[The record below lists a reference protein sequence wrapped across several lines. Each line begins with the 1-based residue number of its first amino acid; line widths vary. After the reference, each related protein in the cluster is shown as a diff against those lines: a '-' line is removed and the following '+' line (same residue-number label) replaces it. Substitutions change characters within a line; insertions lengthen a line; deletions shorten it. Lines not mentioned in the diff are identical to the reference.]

1 MAGQVELSQIVAEVV
16 SSPVGELEL
25 SQLLAEIAAREPEGS
40 IFTHGVQLSDGE
52 NTAERMHGDMTE
64 FLSLLDVPDSYV
76 GEAGNAVV
84 VNATEDG
91 LEFGAS
97 LAYTDEQAQ
106 DAVGSIL
113 TDSASVEFFYD
124 DALNTI
130 SAGVDPSGVDHGQLG
145 GLADDDHAQYLKL
158 LGRAGGQIQYGGTA
172 SGDDLTLES
181 TSDATKGFVIVQPT
195 TGFVGLNTTVPVS
208 PLTVGS
214 YQSASD
220 PAWLIRSGTPQATPT
235 ANVRRSSANAL
246 AYPTVAGLGIYNDDL
261 TASNR
266 VPALLFGRRS
276 NATYVTAIAAIDAV
290 DMGQGQDA
298 NWRQGALVFH
308 AADNTATALKE
319 RMRLGPT
326 EAAIN
331 DNGDNY
337 NFRLEDDSAND
348 IVFVDADGFN
358 ATGMIY
364 LGASSLPAGIAAT
377 KLNLV
382 ATGTTS
388 GGQGLTVTN
397 PFTSGAAAGAGMLM
411 YSHDGAAM
419 ASGDRLGFFTWG
431 GYDGV
436 TARNSVAIEAFAEEA
451 WSSGVAGSYFRVA
464 IAPIGSA
471 TRAEVLR
478 ITAAGNL
485 GIGATPSSG
494 TRLAV
499 SAASSE
505 TKAKFINTQA
515 TPGKVLFVWE
525 RSGAFAWTMF
535 LDDADNGLK
544 FSPVEGFTPVTMTLL
559 GDKVGIGVTPT
570 TRFQT
575 LMEGATFYPIWEN
588 VVDTADATNYLFRKA
603 RGSLAASKSAV
614 QDGDSV
620 SKLLFQGWDGNSY
633 ESAAL
638 IAATVDGTPGNAD
651 MPGRLEFWTTPD
663 ASATLALAMT
673 IKSTGRVG
681 IGDAA
686 PGHLLDIAGDANVTG
701 VWMVDDVQVVGPR
714 VVDARCDDTVDTSW
728 GSAEAGVLDALRDAM
743 IAHGLIA
750 AA

>member
-535 LDDADNGLK
+535 LDNADNGLK
-544 FSPVEGFTPVTMTLL
+544 FSPVEGFTPITMTLL
-559 GDKVGIGVTPT
+559 GGNVGIGTPAPGKTLDVVGTMRASVETSQYLPMAQYLHSNPLSASPSDPFICTIGT
-570 TRFQT
+570 TTTIKRWLQGFYVQT
-575 LMEGATFYPIWEN
+575 TNDGSNYWTIDLQYGTSGTSIVSFNTSAKAPNTWYVNDASGLAQALTAAN
-588 VVDTADATNYLFRKA
+588 VWIRVRCTKTNA
-603 RGSLAASKSAV
+603 
-614 QDGDSV
+614 
-620 SKLLFQGWDGNSY
+620 
-633 ESAAL
+633 
-638 IAATVDGTPGNAD
+638 PGNLYL
-651 MPGRLEFWTTPD
+651 PGPEVY
-663 ASATLALAMT
+663 ASPT
-673 IKSTGRVG
+673 
-681 IGDAA
+681 
-686 PGHLLDIAGDANVTG
+686 
-701 VWMVDDVQVVGPR
+701 
-714 VVDARCDDTVDTSW
+714 
-728 GSAEAGVLDALRDAM
+728 
-743 IAHGLIA
+743 
-750 AA
+750 